1 MDYSADSTIA
11 MPGDFQRLQQRLFSI
26 LLVWVMSTSLWFTTF
41 KPWTS
46 WIKYSVTAATMTPT
60 GFISAPY
67 ISCLSTSPSSHLHSQ
82 DKFLHIKSSPL
93 YPTINQHHDNST
105 PNKQWCSGSI
115 LRRRKYT
122 HNVPRA
128 D

>member
-11 MPGDFQRLQQRLFSI
+11 MPGGFPRLQQRFFST

-41 KPWTS
+41 KPWIDL
-46 WIKYSVTAATMTPT
+46 IKYSVKAATMTPT

-67 ISCLSTSPSSHLHSQ
+67 ISCLSTSPSSHLHPK

-93 YPTINQHHDNST
+93 YPTIYQHHDNST
-105 PNKQWCSGSI
+105 PNEQWCSGSI

-122 HNVPRA
+122 YHVSRA